1 MGAYGVEGWVDLDGV
16 KIVKLS
22 ETCFGAHLLPLSVS
36 LFITLSTFPFSLFIL
51 EKATVWGSESF

>member
-22 ETCFGAHLLPLSVS
+22 VTCFWC
-36 LFITLSTFPFSLFIL
+36 LSTSLICVSFYYIEYFSF
-51 EKATVWGSESF
+51 